1 MRAIWPFR
9 HVGLKLMSVAIAVLL
24 WMVIAGEETVER
36 GLRVPLELQQ
46 FPPGLELLGD
56 VPTTADV
63 RVRGVSG
70 TLSRI
75 SPGDIVAVLDLR
87 GARAGE
93 RLFHL
98 TPEQV
103 RAPFGVEVV
112 QVTPPTVAVVFEKA
126 ASRTIPIKPAIEGRP
141 AAGYMVGK
149 TTADPP
155 TVEVEGPESAVR
167 RVTDALTEPVSVA
180 GAVRPVQETVT
191 VGTLDPA
198 VRVKTQRTVQ
208 VTVQIVPAPL
218 EQTVRDRPV
227 HVRNLGANLMAAV
240 VPTEVDVT
248 LRGSREAL
256 ARIRPDDATAYV
268 DLKDMVAGDYTVT
281 VYVDSSPDAGVARI
295 DPAAIAVRIT
305 SAKN

>member
-9 HVGLKLMSVAIAVLL
+9 HIGLKLVSVAIAVLL

-126 ASRTIPIKPAIEGRP
+126 ASRNVPIKPATEGRP
-141 AAGYMVGK
+141 AAGYIVGK

-155 TVEVEGPESAVR
+155 TVEVVGPESAVR

-227 HVRNLGANLMAAV
+227 LLRNLAANLTAT
-240 VPTEVDVT
+240 PIPFEVDVT

-256 ARIRPDDATAYV
+256 ARIQPDDATAYV
-268 DLKDMVAGDYTVT
+268 DLTDMGAGEYTVT
-281 VYVDSSPDAGVARI
+281 VHAESSRDAGVARI
-295 DPAAIAVRIT
+295 EPAAIAVRIT

>member
-9 HVGLKLMSVAIAVLL
+9 HIRLKLVSVAIAVLL

-126 ASRTIPIKPAIEGRP
+126 ASRNVPIKPATEGRP
-141 AAGYMVGK
+141 AAGYIVGK

-155 TVEVEGPESAVR
+155 TVEVVGPESAVR

-227 HVRNLGANLMAAV
+227 LLRNLAANLTAT
-240 VPTEVDVT
+240 PIPFEVDVT

-256 ARIRPDDATAYV
+256 ARIQPDDATAYV
-268 DLKDMVAGDYTVT
+268 DLTDMGAGEYTVT
-281 VYVDSSPDAGVARI
+281 VHAESSRDAGVARI
-295 DPAAIAVRIT
+295 EPAAIAVRIT

>member
-9 HVGLKLMSVAIAVLL
+9 HVGLKLLSVTIAVLL

-36 GLRVPLELQQ
+36 GLRVPLELLQ

-70 TLSRI
+70 TLSRV

-87 GARAGE
+87 GAREGQ

-103 RAPFGVEVV
+103 RVPFGVEVV
-112 QVTPPTVAVVFEKA
+112 QVTPPTIAVVFEKYL
-126 ASRTIPIKPAIEGRP
+126 SRNIPVRPAIDGRP

-149 TTADPP
+149 TTVEPP
-155 TVEVEGPESAVR
+155 TVEIEGPESAVR
-167 RVTDALTEPVSVA
+167 RVSDALTEPVSVA
-180 GAVRPVQETVT
+180 GAMKEVQETVT

-198 VRVKTQRTVQ
+198 VRMKTQRTVQ
-208 VTVQIVPAPL
+208 VTVQIIPAPL
-218 EQTVRDRPV
+218 EHTVRDRPV
-227 HVRNLGANLMAAV
+227 LVKNLGANLLATV

-256 ARIRPDDATAYV
+256 ARIQPDDATAYV
-268 DLKDMVAGDYTVT
+268 DLTNMVGRVHGDG
-281 VYVDSSPDAGVARI
+281 PCGQLARRGRDA
-295 DPAAIAVRIT
+295 D
-305 SAKN
+305 

>member
-180 GAVRPVQETVT
+180 GAMRPVQETVT

-208 VTVQIVPAPL
+208 VTVQIIPAPL

-268 DLKDMVAGDYTVT
+268 DLTDMVAGDYTVT

-295 DPAAIAVRIT
+295 DPAAIAVRIS

>member
-9 HVGLKLMSVAIAVLL
+9 HIGLKLLSVAIAVLL

-63 RVRGVSG
+63 RVRGPSG
-70 TLSRI
+70 TLSRV

-87 GARAGE
+87 SARAGE

-98 TPEQV
+98 TPEEV
-103 RAPFGVEVV
+103 RAPFGVEVI
-112 QVTPPTVAVVFEKA
+112 QVSPPTVAVAFEKT
-126 ASRTIPIKPAIEGRP
+126 ASRTIPIKPAIEGKP

-155 TVEVEGPESAVR
+155 TVEVVGPETAVR
-167 RVTDALTEPVSVA
+167 RVTEALTEPVSVA
-180 GAVRPVQETVT
+180 GALGPVQETVT

-198 VRVKTQRTVQ
+198 VRVKTQRTANVA
-208 VTVQIVPAPL
+208 VQIVPAPL

-227 HVRNLGANLMAAV
+227 HLRNLTANLTATVM
-240 VPTEVDVT
+240 PSEVDVT
-248 LRGSREAL
+248 LRGDREAL
-256 ARIRPDDATAYV
+256 SRIQPDDATAFV
-268 DLKDMVAGDYTVT
+268 DLAGLGAGEYTLT
-281 VYVDSSPDAGVARI
+281 VYADGSRDAGVARI
-295 DPAAIAVRIT
+295 EPAAIQVRIT